1 MRSIQRTLLWWLA
14 LGLLA
19 GIAAATALIYGQARQ
34 EANALFD
41 YQMRQVALALPSQ
54 FSGPAMPSLPPPLP
68 PGTDNLFRSDE
79 DVVIHI
85 WDGTGRSLYLSH
97 SRPSLPPRAELGFS
111 NVRTDDGEFRIYSVQ
126 LGPAVVQIAQPMSAR
141 REVAARMALRT
152 VAPLLL
158 LLPLL
163 GWMVWLAVGR
173 GLRPVREIARQV
185 GKRDANALSPLAVAQ
200 MPAEIAPLTEAL
212 NLLLARLSDAIDTQR
227 AFIADAAHA
236 LRTPLTALQ
245 LQAQLVE
252 RADSE
257 PARREAVGNL
267 RDGLER
273 LTHLVTQLLTL
284 ARHEPGAAVAGHQA
298 VDLRALAATVVGE
311 MTQAALDRHID
322 LGLDASDGDSGADG
336 RHGGDGRHGR
346 DGLGGRNGRDGVGGR
361 DGHDGDSGHDGL
373 DGDSAGLTVQGD
385 PDALRILLT
394 NLIDNALRYV
404 PAGGKVDVRV
414 QRADAGRVALIV
426 ADNGPGIPPEQR
438 ARVLDRFYRLPDAP
452 SGGSGL
458 GLAIVDEIAQVHRAT
473 LSLEDNEPGLRVRVV
488 FPAAGDAQGNRR
500 R

>member
-54 FSGPAMPSLPPPLP
+54 FNGPALPSLSPPLP

-185 GKRDANALSPLAVAQ
+185 GKRDANALSPLAVAE

-284 ARHEPGAAVAGHQA
+284 ARHEPGAAVAGQQPVA
-298 VDLRALAATVVGE
+298 LRELAATVVGE
-311 MTQAALDRHID
+311 MTQAALDRNID
-322 LGLDASDGDSGADG
+322 LGLDASGDGDGDDG
-336 RHGGDGRHGR
+336 G
-346 DGLGGRNGRDGVGGR
+346 NGRKA
-361 DGHDGDSGHDGL
+361 GDAGAADA
-373 DGDSAGLTVQGD
+373 AGLTVQGD

-488 FPAAGDAQGNRR
+488 FPEAGNAQRTGRD
-500 R
+500 

>member
-54 FSGPAMPSLPPPLP
+54 FSGPAMPSLSPPLP

-85 WDGTGRSLYLSH
+85 WDGSGRSLYLSH

-185 GKRDANALSPLAVAQ
+185 GKRDANALSPLAVAE

-252 RADSE
+252 RADNE

-267 RDGLER
+267 REGLER

-284 ARHEPGAAVAGHQA
+284 ARHEPGAAVAGQQPVALHE
-298 VDLRALAATVVGE
+298 LAATVVGE

-322 LGLDASDGDSGADG
+322 LGVDATE
-336 RHGGDGRHGR
+336 GR
-346 DGLGGRNGRDGVGGR
+346 DGEA
-361 DGHDGDSGHDGL
+361 
-373 DGDSAGLTVQGD
+373 AGLTVHGD

-438 ARVLDRFYRLPDAP
+438 ARVLDRFYRLPEAP

-473 LSLEDNEPGLRVRVV
+473 LALEDNEPGLRVRVV
-488 FPAAGDAQGNRR
+488 FPAAGGVQGERR
-500 R
+500 S

>member
-54 FSGPAMPSLPPPLP
+54 FSGPAMPSLSPPLP

-163 GWMVWLAVGR
+163 GWLVWLAVGR

-284 ARHEPGAAVAGHQA
+284 ARHEPGAAVAGQQPVALHE
-298 VDLRALAATVVGE
+298 LAATVVGE
-311 MTQAALDRHID
+311 MTQAALDRNID
-322 LGLDASDGDSGADG
+322 LGLDATEGADG
-336 RHGGDGRHGR
+336 ET
-346 DGLGGRNGRDGVGGR
+346 
-361 DGHDGDSGHDGL
+361 
-373 DGDSAGLTVQGD
+373 AGPTVHGD

-473 LSLEDNEPGLRVRVV
+473 LTLEDNEPGLRVTVV
-488 FPAAGDAQGNRR
+488 FPQAGTGAASGVPSR
-500 R
+500 

>member
-54 FSGPAMPSLPPPLP
+54 FSGPAMPSLSPPLP

-97 SRPSLPPRAELGFS
+97 SRPLLPPRAELGFS
-111 NVRTDDGEFRIYSVQ
+111 NVRTDEGEFRIYSVQ
-126 LGPAVVQIAQPMSAR
+126 LGAAVVQIAQPMSAR

-185 GKRDANALSPLAVAQ
+185 GKRDANALSPLAVAE

-267 RDGLER
+267 REGLER

-284 ARHEPGAAVAGHQA
+284 ARHEPGAAVPGHQPVA
-298 VDLRALAATVVGE
+298 LRELAATVVGE
-311 MTQAALDRHID
+311 MTQAALDRNID
-322 LGLDASDGDSGADG
+322 LGVDAAEGEPGQA
-336 RHGGDGRHGR
+336 
-346 DGLGGRNGRDGVGGR
+346 
-361 DGHDGDSGHDGL
+361 
-373 DGDSAGLTVQGD
+373 AGLTVHGD

-414 QRADAGRVALIV
+414 QRSDADRVALIV

-473 LSLEDNEPGLRVRVV
+473 LTLEDNEPGLRVRVV
-488 FPAAGDAQGNRR
+488 FPKARTPHRD
-500 R
+500 

>member
-54 FSGPAMPSLPPPLP
+54 FSGPAMPSLSPPLP

-185 GKRDANALSPLAVAQ
+185 GKRDANALSPLAVAE

-257 PARREAVGNL
+257 PARREAIGNL

-284 ARHEPGAAVAGHQA
+284 ARHEPGAAVAGHQP

-322 LGLDASDGDSGADG
+322 LGLEATDDDRDAE
-336 RHGGDGRHGR
+336 
-346 DGLGGRNGRDGVGGR
+346 GRNGRN
-361 DGHDGDSGHDGL
+361 GHDGDNEHDGR
-373 DGDSAGLTVQGD
+373 DGELAGLSVQGD

-438 ARVLDRFYRLPDAP
+438 ARVRDRFYRLPDAP

-473 LSLEDNEPGLRVRVV
+473 LSLEDNAPGLRVRVV
-488 FPAAGDAQGNRR
+488 FPQAGNAQDARGN
-500 R
+500 

>member
-54 FSGPAMPSLPPPLP
+54 FSGPALPSLSPPLP

-185 GKRDANALSPLAVAQ
+185 GKRDANALSPLAVTE
-200 MPAEIAPLTEAL
+200 MPAEIAPLTDAL

-284 ARHEPGAAVAGHQA
+284 ARHEPGAAVAGQQPVA
-298 VDLRALAATVVGE
+298 LRELAATVVGE
-311 MTQAALDRHID
+311 MTQAALDRNID
-322 LGLDASDGDSGADG
+322 LGLDAADG
-336 RHGGDGRHGR
+336 RGT
-346 DGLGGRNGRDGVGGR
+346 DGL
-361 DGHDGDSGHDGL
+361 S
-373 DGDSAGLTVQGD
+373 VQGD
-385 PDALRILLT
+385 ADALRILLT

-414 QRADAGRVALIV
+414 HRADAGRVALIV

-488 FPAAGDAQGNRR
+488 FPEAGNASGTGRD
-500 R
+500 

>member
-54 FSGPAMPSLPPPLP
+54 FSGPALPSLSPPLP

-185 GKRDANALSPLAVAQ
+185 GKRDANALSPLAVAE

-284 ARHEPGAAVAGHQA
+284 ARHEPGAAVAGQQPVA
-298 VDLRALAATVVGE
+298 LRELAAAVVGE
-311 MTQAALDRHID
+311 MTQAALDRNID
-322 LGLDASDGDSGADG
+322 LGLDAADDRG
-336 RHGGDGRHGR
+336 T
-346 DGLGGRNGRDGVGGR
+346 DGL
-361 DGHDGDSGHDGL
+361 S
-373 DGDSAGLTVQGD
+373 VQGD
-385 PDALRILLT
+385 ADALRILLT

-414 QRADAGRVALIV
+414 QRGDAGRVALIV

-488 FPAAGDAQGNRR
+488 FPEAANASGTGRD
-500 R
+500 